1 MSRFFRISSRT
12 DMHMDLFRLKDKEG
26 DTAWDLLSPNDTKI
40 KSLIRKAEAEA
51 AVSLDDVASG
61 A

>member
-1 MSRFFRISSRT
+1 
-12 DMHMDLFRLKDKEG
+12 MHMDLFRLKDKEG